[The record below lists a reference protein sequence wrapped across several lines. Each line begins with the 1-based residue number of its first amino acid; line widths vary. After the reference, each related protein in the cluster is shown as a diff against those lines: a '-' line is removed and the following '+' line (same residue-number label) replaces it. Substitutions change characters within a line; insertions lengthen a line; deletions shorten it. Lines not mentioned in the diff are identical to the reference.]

1 MQLLFLTPVRF
12 LHPHAFVMSCVT
24 WTCRRTGAALKRHCH
39 FHPQGCALAAANITR
54 CFIYMPYCHTF
65 CLCRSAA
72 TPCFPTTCSR
82 LWLPSS
88 ALSVAGVKA
97 PLMHGFH
104 VSSDLDL
111 LQRYG
116 PRGCLHPGVHAAVR
130 AFLLCFHR
138 HLAQPCPCRY
148 TLIKSEASAEAMLPY
163 AWQIFSMCVI

>member
-1 MQLLFLTPVRF
+1 MTR
-12 LHPHAFVMSCVT
+12 
-24 WTCRRTGAALKRHCH
+24 TCRRTGAALKRHCH
-39 FHPQGCALAAANITR
+39 FHPQGCALAATDITR

-116 PRGCLHPGVHAAVR
+116 PGGCLHPGVHAAVR
-130 AFLLCFHR
+130 DFLLCFTVIWLSLVR
-138 HLAQPCPCRY
+138 ADTLSSKVRLRPRPCCP
-148 TLIKSEASAEAMLPY
+148 TLGKYSACA
-163 AWQIFSMCVI
+163 

>member
-1 MQLLFLTPVRF
+1 M
-12 LHPHAFVMSCVT
+12 HPHAFVMPCVT
-24 WTCRRTGAALKRHCH
+24 RNCRRTGAALKRHCH

-54 CFIYMPYCHTF
+54 CFIYTPYCHTF

-72 TPCFPTTCSR
+72 TPCFPTTYSR